1 MVQTLAAIAHKE
13 RGLGMFPIRGA
24 LSSTWVLSLQTQ
36 PSGSWWVLKRQKK
49 LGREAKGCR
58 SLRARRGVS
67 AGMLPAAISA
77 CRRQTPPAGDHRG
90 VSGYRGSIPLK
101 PT

>member
-13 RGLGMFPIRGA
+13 QGLGMFPIRGA

-49 LGREAKGCR
+49 LAREAKGCR
-58 SLRARRGVS
+58 SLHARRGVS
-67 AGMLPAAISA
+67 AGMLPAAM
-77 CRRQTPPAGDHRG
+77 QKTTPTSRGPQRG
-90 VSGYRGSIPLK
+90 VRVPWEHSAQAHL
-101 PT
+101 T